1 MLNRNEFP
9 AVLQDCTLDGT
20 YNTLDIRSLAE
31 VLSWIRNNTRS
42 YCNHYSTDTDLNFI
56 VSNPKRLPCKMTK
69 IHKYLT
75 QLPVDNKTVGWE
87 HNHSF
92 LGPEIHVSVR
102 RLDET
107 IFLVEFYFAEL
118 N

>member
-1 MLNRNEFP
+1 MLNQNDFP
-9 AVLQDCTLDGT
+9 VVLQDCALDGT
-20 YNTLDIRSLAE
+20 YNTLDIGSLAE
-31 VLSWIRNNTRS
+31 ILSWIQSNSRT
-42 YCNHYSTDTDLNFI
+42 YHYYYSTDTDLNFG
-56 VSNPKRLPCKMTK
+56 VSNPKPLPRKMTK

-75 QLPVDNKTVGWE
+75 QLPVDNKTVSWE

-92 LGPEIHVSVR
+92 LGPEIHVSMR